1 MKKALSI
8 LVLVIGLAATPAV
21 ALGAQPTNAHC
32 WGTASSDFAR
42 SAPGALGQHASSFDS
57 PRLGIGNVAFA
68 FTGTHQPGL
77 LAGALGGTCS

>member
-8 LVLVIGLAATPAV
+8 VVLVLAMAAFPAS
-21 ALGAQPTNAHC
+21 ALGAQPTNANC
-32 WGTASSDFAR
+32 WGSSSSDFAR

-57 PRLGIGNVAFA
+57 PRLGIGNVAYL